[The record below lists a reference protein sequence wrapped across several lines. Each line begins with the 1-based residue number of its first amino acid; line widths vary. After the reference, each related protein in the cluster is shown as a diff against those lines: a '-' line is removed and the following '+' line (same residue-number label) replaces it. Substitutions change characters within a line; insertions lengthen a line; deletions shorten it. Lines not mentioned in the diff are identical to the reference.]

1 MGLAHAFRLQ
11 DPRSIEE
18 AAVSVDQ
25 RVRDLVAPLLGD
37 PGLELFDVEYAG
49 GILRVMIDRPGGLD
63 IADISSVTRQLSA
76 LLDEHDIIPGKYTL
90 EVSSPGLERPLRTPE
105 HYIGAIGSTV
115 NLKTVAGVAGDRRVV
130 GTITEADADGVTI
143 QPQEAEPGAV
153 RRLAHDEIERTR
165 TVFEWGPA
173 PKPGGPG
180 ASSKAKRPAS
190 KAKSTASTPTK
201 KKAATP

>member
-1 MGLAHAFRLQ
+1 MLSGFTSPEVTGRGLGPRLSFAG
-11 DPRSIEE
+11 PRSIEE
-18 AAVSVDQ
+18 AAVSVEQ
-25 RVRDLVAPLLGD
+25 RVRDIVAPLLGD
-37 PGLELFDVEYAG
+37 SGPELFDVEYAG

-63 IADISSVTRQLSA
+63 IADISSVTRELSA
-76 LLDEHDIIPGKYTL
+76 LLDEHDVIPGRYTL

-105 HYIGAIGSTV
+105 HFIGAIGSKV
-115 NLKTVAGVAGDRRVV
+115 NLKTVAGVPGDRRVV
-130 GTITEADADGVTI
+130 GTITAADADGVTI

-173 PKPGGPG
+173 PKPGTPG
-180 ASSKAKRPAS
+180 ASK
-190 KAKSTASTPTK
+190 PTK